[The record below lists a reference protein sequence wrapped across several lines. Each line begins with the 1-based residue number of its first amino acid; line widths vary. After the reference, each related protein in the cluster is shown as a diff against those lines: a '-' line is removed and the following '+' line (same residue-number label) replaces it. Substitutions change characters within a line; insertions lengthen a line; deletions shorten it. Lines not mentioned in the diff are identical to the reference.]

1 MQPYIYDFMD
11 FEEKL
16 SKFIEQIP
24 VRKTVIK
31 TEEATKTSLVLP
43 FLRVLGY
50 DFTNPLEVNPEYDAD
65 FGTKK
70 HEKIDYAI
78 LKDGEPIIFMECKSV
93 NADLDDRK
101 CCSQLYRYFSVSNAK
116 IGILTNGIEY
126 RFYSDVKSK
135 NKMDQIPFLSVNL
148 EVLTSDQTEALK
160 KFRRETFDSENI
172 VNSAED
178 MLIQGEIRKALEAE
192 LNEPSDEFEDILI
205 KLVHHGRMTSKIRE
219 KYDPIIKNAIRMMIS
234 EKVTLRLKNA
244 IESEK
249 KARPEPMLV
258 IEDNGIET
266 TEEELFG
273 FNIVRAICSKAVS
286 PDRIIMRDAKS
297 YCAVLLDDNN
307 RKGIC
312 RFYFNSAT
320 TKNLATFDDSGNEVK
335 SRIEHINDI
344 YAHQD
349 EILRTVGKYLENN

>member
-1 MQPYIYDFMD
+1 MD

-24 VRKTVIK
+24 IRKEVIK

-50 DFTNPLEVNPEYDAD
+50 DFTNPLEVSPEYDAD

-78 LKDGEPIIFMECKSV
+78 LKDGSPIIFMECKSV
-93 NADLDDRK
+93 NADLDNKK

-135 NKMDQIPFLSVNL
+135 NKMDQVPFLSVNL
-148 EVLTSDQTEALK
+148 EVLTSDHTEALK
-160 KFRRETFDSENI
+160 KFQKETFSSENI

-178 MLIQGEIRKALEAE
+178 MLFQGEIRKALESE
-192 LNEPSDEFEDILI
+192 LNNPSDAFQDILI
-205 KLVHHGRMTSKIRE
+205 KQVHHGRMTSKIRE

-234 EKVTLRLKNA
+234 EKVTSRLKNA

-249 KARPEPMLV
+249 KTMPEPILV
-258 IEDNGIET
+258 VEDNGIET
-266 TEEELFG
+266 TDEELFA
-273 FNIVRAICSKAVS
+273 FNIVRAICSAAVS
-286 PDRIIMRDAKS
+286 PDRVTIRDAKS

-320 TKNLATFDDSGNEVK
+320 TKHLATFDENGSEVK
-335 SRIEHINDI
+335 YRIENINDI
-344 YAHQD
+344 YGYQNQIH
-349 EILRTVGKYLENN
+349 ETVERYLKNE